1 MFYTKR
7 VRKRPVKQSEIVSAS
22 RPLIYDFNFY
32 SCILTDKDK
41 PWWAYF
47 EKSSSLLPTETPAAP
62 SSALPRLLYATTH
75 DAAPSPAPVSYT
87 HLDVYKRQDRDR
99 WTAGCVAA
107 GSRSD
112 PERTGNPSCGEAET
126 GIGQRCQKSVQL
138 RLSER
143 YTGRAEQFLQDRSGC
158 DNDAYEIWLLQSHE
172 CV

>member
-75 DAAPSPAPVSYT
+75 DAAPSPALPPSRW
-87 HLDVYKRQDRDR
+87 RQRRCVRRRSTSAGR
-99 WTAGCVAA
+99 WRYHQMPPFPPACSSAA
-107 GSRSD
+107 AWPISRLRLYSPAD
-112 PERTGNPSCGEAET
+112 AESPGLT
-126 GIGQRCQKSVQL
+126 DAKTSVQFPL
-138 RLSER
+138 HPITDWSTPASFPVNR
-143 YTGRAEQFLQDRSGC
+143 G
-158 DNDAYEIWLLQSHE
+158 W
-172 CV
+172 